1 MDQNS
6 QWKTEEYHNHD
17 MHVLARHRPIEN
29 PDLPGHGAQWDFTVK
44 VTARGQ
50 GPESGNAET
59 VRSDPAVFYSTQA
72 IAENMGFLKGREIV
86 EGRARAGAGGAD
98 PGGQTL

>member
-17 MHVLARHRPIEN
+17 MHVLARHRAIEN

-44 VTARGQ
+44 VTPHGE
-50 GPESGNAET
+50 GPEFADAET
-59 VRSDPAVFYSTQA
+59 VKSNADIYYSTQA
-72 IAENMGFLKGREIV
+72 IAENMGFLKGREII
-86 EGRARAGAGGAD
+86 EGRAKANAGG
-98 PGGQTL
+98 PGTGGQTL